1 MQQSF
6 ANDTTLKTE
15 DLSAIAES
23 QVKSSSAQLSL
34 PLAYLNGEAIIEK
47 PTDLYIPPDA
57 LEVILESFSGPL
69 DFLLY
74 LIRRQKLAITEL
86 AIQTITE
93 QYMQYVDI
101 LKDMRLSLAADYLVM
116 AATLAEIKSRALL
129 PKPESVEDSEDDPR
143 VELIRRLQEYQQIQQ
158 AAQTLDEIPRY
169 ERDFF
174 IAQVAQLP
182 NQKDVPLP
190 EVDLQD
196 LYSALNE
203 VMQRAKA
210 FQTHEIKAESLSTR
224 ERMSAILRVLQQTD
238 EFVVFSELF
247 SQEEGKAGVVVTFLA
262 ILELTKNQLIYLSYG
277 EQKQQI
283 YVKLG
288 ESQV

>member
-1 MQQSF
+1 MKDS
-6 ANDTTLKTE
+6 NPTTEATSSVK
-15 DLSAIAES
+15 LSSDA
-23 QVKSSSAQLSL
+23 SSTPAMEEQLAL
-34 PLAYLNGEAIIEK
+34 PLAYVHGEAIIEK

-57 LEVILESFSGPL
+57 LEVILETFSGPL

-129 PKPESVEDSEDDPR
+129 PKVATTDDTEDDPR
-143 VELIRRLQEYQQIQQ
+143 VELIKRLQEYQQIQQ
-158 AAQTLDEIPRY
+158 AAESLDDIPRY

-174 IAQVAQLP
+174 IAQIAQLP
-182 NQKDVPLP
+182 VQKETPLP
-190 EVDLQD
+190 DVALDD
-196 LYSALNE
+196 LYTALNA
-203 VMQRAKA
+203 VLQRAKA
-210 FQTHEIKAESLSTR
+210 FQTHEIKAEALSTR
-224 ERMSAILRVLQQTD
+224 ERMSRILALLNNTT
-238 EFVVFSELF
+238 EFIAFSELF
-247 SQEEGKAGVVVTFLA
+247 TLEEGKSGVVVTFLA
-262 ILELTKNQLIYLSYG
+262 VLELTKNQLIHLSYG
-277 EQKQQI
+277 EENKQI
-283 YVKLG
+283 YVKLA

>member
-1 MQQSF
+1 MKDS
-6 ANDTTLKTE
+6 NPTTEATSSVK
-15 DLSAIAES
+15 LSSDA
-23 QVKSSSAQLSL
+23 SSTPAMEEQLAL
-34 PLAYLNGEAIIEK
+34 PLAYVHGEAIIEK

-57 LEVILESFSGPL
+57 LEVILETFSGPL

-129 PKPESVEDSEDDPR
+129 PKVAITDDAEDDPR
-143 VELIRRLQEYQQIQQ
+143 VELIKRLQEYQQIQQ
-158 AAQTLDEIPRY
+158 AAESLDDIPRY

-174 IAQVAQLP
+174 IAQIAQLP
-182 NQKDVPLP
+182 AQKETPLP
-190 EVDLQD
+190 DVALDD
-196 LYSALNE
+196 LYTALNA
-203 VMQRAKA
+203 VLQRAKA
-210 FQTHEIKAESLSTR
+210 FQTHEIKAEALSTR
-224 ERMSAILRVLQQTD
+224 ERMSRILALLNNTT
-238 EFVVFSELF
+238 EFIAFSELF
-247 SQEEGKAGVVVTFLA
+247 TLEEGKSGVVVTFLA
-262 ILELTKNQLIYLSYG
+262 VLELTKNQLIHLSYG
-277 EQKQQI
+277 EENKQI
-283 YVKLG
+283 YVKLA

>member
-1 MQQSF
+1 M
-6 ANDTTLKTE
+6 TTKKPNNAATAVPDDASIVKT
-15 DLSAIAES
+15 
-23 QVKSSSAQLSL
+23 SSEQLVL
-34 PLAYLNGEAIIEK
+34 PLAYLNGEAIIDK

-57 LEVILESFSGPL
+57 LEVILETFSGPL

-129 PKPESVEDSEDDPR
+129 PRPANTDESEDDPR
-143 VELIRRLQEYQQIQQ
+143 VELIKRLQEYQQIQQ
-158 AAQTLDEIPRY
+158 AAETLDEVPRN

-174 IAQVAQLP
+174 VAQIAQLP
-182 NQKDVPLP
+182 NQQSAPLP
-190 EVDLQD
+190 EVALED
-196 LYSALNE
+196 LYTVLND

-210 FQTHEIKAESLSTR
+210 FQTHEIQAEVLSTR
-224 ERMSAILRVLQQTD
+224 ERMSRVLRMLSEAG
-238 EFVVFSELF
+238 EFLAFSDLF
-247 SQEEGKAGVVVTFLA
+247 TVEEGKSGVVVTFLA
-262 ILELTKNQLIYLSYG
+262 ILELTKNSLIYLSYG
-277 EQKQQI
+277 EENQQI
-283 YVKLG
+283 YVKLA